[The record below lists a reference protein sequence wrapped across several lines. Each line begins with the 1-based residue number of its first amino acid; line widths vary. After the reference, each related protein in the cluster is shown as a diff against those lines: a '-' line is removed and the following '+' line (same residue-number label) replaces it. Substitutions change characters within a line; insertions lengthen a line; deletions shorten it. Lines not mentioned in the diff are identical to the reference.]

1 MVKAALGHCG
11 VHPLLPGAPGGRV
24 TSHLWEQRH
33 GPIFLS
39 ARSHLLCSAGVA
51 GPISASLH
59 ARARR
64 KEPLLTKAISLP
76 APGNATEGGFIQV
89 TALKRLT
96 GAMGYSSIQM
106 PSRHAWK
113 M

>member
-1 MVKAALGHCG
+1 MVKAALGRWG

-33 GPIFLS
+33 GPIFS

-59 ARARR
+59 VRGRRARR

-76 APGNATEGGFIQV
+76 APGNATEGSFIQV
-89 TALKRLT
+89 TALK
-96 GAMGYSSIQM
+96 
-106 PSRHAWK
+106 
-113 M
+113 